1 MKCESREYF
10 SPRLYFFTINFYPI
24 NPERGTTHFIFS
36 PSPSD
41 FATPRRWKGWV
52 RVRAARVTL
61 FPSATFVFYLAA
73 PTVSNPQSTC
83 NQRDVL
89 ILQPLPVALPR
100 VLLFST
106 SVLYSSLIKNEKS
119 HTQHTTTAA
128 VKLPPPPNS
137 KTKSCRGTHG
147 CRFSFL

>member
-1 MKCESREYF
+1 MGR
-10 SPRLYFFTINFYPI
+10 
-24 NPERGTTHFIFS
+24 
-36 PSPSD
+36 
-41 FATPRRWKGWV
+41 V
-52 RVRAARVTL
+52 RVARVTL
-61 FPSATFVFYLAA
+61 FPSATFVFYLAT

-106 SVLYSSLIKNEKS
+106 FVLYSSLIKNKS

-128 VKLPPPPNS
+128 VKLPPQTPKQRVAVEHMDVVSLSS
-137 KTKSCRGTHG
+137 KAS
-147 CRFSFL
+147 

>member
-1 MKCESREYF
+1 M
-10 SPRLYFFTINFYPI
+10 
-24 NPERGTTHFIFS
+24 
-36 PSPSD
+36 
-41 FATPRRWKGWV
+41 
-52 RVRAARVTL
+52 RAARVTL
-61 FPSATFVFYLAA
+61 FPSATFAFYLAA

-106 SVLYSSLIKNEKS
+106 SVLYSSLIKNKS

-128 VKLPPPPNS
+128 VELQNKELPWN
-137 KTKSCRGTHG
+137 TWM
-147 CRFSFL
+147 SFLFPLKPLNPKSRGGKKPQANQRLRGKSTQQIFFDALDADVAQVERSRRGCPLQLKLRR

>member
-1 MKCESREYF
+1 M
-10 SPRLYFFTINFYPI
+10 
-24 NPERGTTHFIFS
+24 
-36 PSPSD
+36 
-41 FATPRRWKGWV
+41 
-52 RVRAARVTL
+52 RAARVTT

-106 SVLYSSLIKNEKS
+106 SVLYSSLIKKKKN
-119 HTQHTTTAA
+119 HTHD
-128 VKLPPPPNS
+128 NRCS
-137 KTKSCRGTHG
+137 
-147 CRFSFL
+147 